1 MSNPLDFNVT
11 LKELEYTAEF
21 DDNDGAFYAYGA
33 KSLFFIFY
41 FIFVFWHFN

>member
-21 DDNDGAFYAYGA
+21 DDNDGAFYLYGA
-33 KSLFFIFY
+33 KRLFFLY
-41 FIFVFWHFN
+41 FIFCNFN